1 LLFSR
6 LFSLPTPR
14 PNSNNANHFR
24 DIVAQLT
31 SVPRGKKALAEEN
44 ANDDEDEES
53 VKSEDA
59 AAELAAQQGP
69 LAEIKVFF
77 FFF

>member
-1 LLFSR
+1 M
-6 LFSLPTPR
+6 
-14 PNSNNANHFR
+14 
-24 DIVAQLT
+24 AQLT